1 MSLIQKSHRSMY
13 MQQYYEAN
21 RETILLKR
29 KQYYNENKSEIKDYK
44 KEYYQDN
51 KNIVAIACSVY
62 QRENRESINKQK
74 RPLNKI
80 AYYKRTYE
88 LNQFDNDYIKELI
101 NIKDNQNIKNK
112 SINYIITLKEFY
124 DLQI

>member
-21 RETILLKR
+21 RETILLR
-29 KQYYNENKSEIKDYK
+29 MKQHYYVNRSEKIRYQKEYDNENKEEIR
-44 KEYYQDN
+44 QRV
-51 KNIVAIACSVY
+51 KNY
-62 QRENRESINKQK
+62 NQLNRVEINDRK
-74 RPLNKI
+74 RPANKI

-101 NIKDNQNIKNK
+101 EIKDNQNIKNK